1 MKNLFR
7 LSIILIIVT
16 ISRISYAQSGE
27 ISGSVTDSKSG
38 ANVEAASV
46 SLLNGKDSSLVTG
59 TETNSEGKFSFKN
72 LPDEV
77 YNIKIDLIGYSKAH
91 IRGIKISA
99 AEQKIALDPVKLNSG
114 ETTTEEINVEAER
127 SAIEFK
133 ADKKIFNVEQGMN
146 VQGGSAVD
154 VLKNIPSV
162 AVDADGNISL
172 RGDQNVK
179 ILVDGKPF
187 GMKNSETRNSV
198 LDQIPSNLIQSVE
211 LVTNPSAKYD
221 AENSAGIINIIL
233 KKNEDF
239 GYNGN
244 IMLNAGS
251 QDKYN
256 GSLNFNFR
264 KDKMNVFGSY
274 DYRLYNYY
282 ITGEN
287 NREVFSSNSLYNQT
301 ADGLSRTIGNFI

>member
-1 MKNLFR
+1 MTNLFR
-7 LSIILIIVT
+7 LSIIILIVT
-16 ISRISYAQSGE
+16 ISRISYSQSGE

-133 ADKKIFNVEQGMN
+133 ADKKY
-146 VQGGSAVD
+146 S
-154 VLKNIPSV
+154 
-162 AVDADGNISL
+162 
-172 RGDQNVK
+172 
-179 ILVDGKPF
+179 
-187 GMKNSETRNSV
+187 T
-198 LDQIPSNLIQSVE
+198 
-211 LVTNPSAKYD
+211 
-221 AENSAGIINIIL
+221 
-233 KKNEDF
+233 
-239 GYNGN
+239 
-244 IMLNAGS
+244 
-251 QDKYN
+251 
-256 GSLNFNFR
+256 
-264 KDKMNVFGSY
+264 
-274 DYRLYNYY
+274 
-282 ITGEN
+282 
-287 NREVFSSNSLYNQT
+287 
-301 ADGLSRTIGNFI
+301 